1 MNCTDQDLSIDLSC
15 KERAALRDEQLVSA
29 AQAGSSVAFAELQR
43 LYSRHLYSTIVSITK
58 NREDAEDALQ
68 DTFLRAY
75 LALRNFEG
83 RSSFYSWLTRI
94 AINSALMLLRKRRVR
109 PEVSFEPANETEDDA
124 LPFEI
129 RDTAANP
136 EQIYDQHQRC
146 AGVLHAIQ
154 KLEPSL
160 RRAIQIRM
168 EHGCSLK
175 EIARTLEI
183 SEAAVKTRLHR
194 ARVRLTGAKG
204 FRNVKVKRLVS
215 SASRRDGLIPG
226 LQNREQ
232 PCIHCN

>member
-1 MNCTDQDLSIDLSC
+1 MDQDLSIDLSC

-29 AQAGSSVAFAELQR
+29 ARAGSSAAFAELQR
-43 LYSRHLYSTIVSITK
+43 HYSRHLYSTIVAITK

-75 LALRNFEG
+75 RALGNFEG

-94 AINSALMLLRKRRVR
+94 AINSALMLLRKRRGR
-109 PEVSFEPANETEDDA
+109 PEVSFEPANETGDDL

-146 AGVLHAIQ
+146 AGVLRAIQ

-160 RRAIQIRM
+160 RRALQIRM
-168 EHGCSLK
+168 EGGSSLK
-175 EIARTLEI
+175 EIARALEI

-194 ARVRLTGAKG
+194 ARVRLSSARSL
-204 FRNVKVKRLVS
+204 RNVIGKRQAS
-215 SASRRDGLIPG
+215 SASKRDGVIAG